1 MCRLGDFGF
10 GGEEERR
17 DISLLDVLIR
27 REQVNVA
34 FFAPSLLGMFA
45 NLDFPF
51 MKTLLFGAEAIS
63 EKLFNRLKQQPY
75 RLMNVYGPTENTVL
89 STIRIVNDE
98 TSYDNIGYP
107 LEGTTCH
114 ILSEDLQQVVG
125 GATGELY
132 LSGPQVSPGYIGN
145 KELNEKSFIFYH
157 GERLY
162 RTGDLVRQQPDGS
175 IRFIGRKDTQVKMRG
190 FRIELREITECLNK
204 DPEVEK
210 SHVVV
215 VEQNGRQLLG
225 AYLQPSVP
233 GCFHPEDVKNV
244 CGRNFLIT

>member
-1 MCRLGDFGF
+1 
-10 GGEEERR
+10 
-17 DISLLDVLIR
+17 
-27 REQVNVA
+27 
-34 FFAPSLLGMFA
+34 MFA
-45 NLDFPF
+45 DLDFPF

-63 EKLFNRLKQQPY
+63 ESCLIGWKQQPY

-132 LSGPQVSPGYIGN
+132 LSGSTGFTSGYIGN

-157 GERLY
+157 RERLY
-162 RTGDLVRQQPDGS
+162 RTGDLVRQQ
-175 IRFIGRKDTQVKMRG
+175 
-190 FRIELREITECLNK
+190 
-204 DPEVEK
+204 
-210 SHVVV
+210 
-215 VEQNGRQLLG
+215 
-225 AYLQPSVP
+225 A
-233 GCFHPEDVKNV
+233 
-244 CGRNFLIT
+244 

>member
-1 MCRLGDFGF
+1 MCVPIGGTLVLA
-10 GGEEERR
+10 GEEERR
-17 DISLLDVLIR
+17 DISLLDGLIR

-132 LSGPQVSPGYIGN
+132 LSGPQVSSGYIGN
-145 KELNEKSFIFYH
+145 KELNENHLSSIMGNGCTGRAIWFGNSLTVLYVLSDERTHKS
-157 GERLY
+157 RC
-162 RTGDLVRQQPDGS
+162 GDSV
-175 IRFIGRKDTQVKMRG
+175 
-190 FRIELREITECLNK
+190 LN
-204 DPEVEK
+204 
-210 SHVVV
+210 
-215 VEQNGRQLLG
+215 
-225 AYLQPSVP
+225 
-233 GCFHPEDVKNV
+233 
-244 CGRNFLIT
+244 